1 MIQKRKKF
9 SKHRKETF
17 QNTENGLFPSAE
29 TAVTGLLICQKYKNI
44 KSPLQQKP
52 LIG

>member
-17 QNTENGLFPSAE
+17 QNTEW
-29 TAVTGLLICQKYKNI
+29 
-44 KSPLQQKP
+44 KP
-52 LIG
+52 FKTPKMDYFQVPKRL